1 MGNKDRYHCAHC
13 GDGFPNITEHM
24 VHVTKQHD
32 VGFVP
37 KGCRITRQ
45 PSCWR
50 CATEMRRDLADQ
62 GNFVCDACGFT
73 LEREKEEYLTRLEQE
88 KIDRG
93 EDVSRYRLSDEE
105 VAINEETR
113 RWLP

>member
-1 MGNKDRYHCAHC
+1 MTDKHRYHCAHC
-13 GDGFPNITEHM
+13 NAGFPNITEHM
-24 VHVTKQHD
+24 VHVTKEHD

-37 KGCRITRQ
+37 KGNRISRA

-50 CATEMRRDLADQ
+50 CASEMRRDLAAQ
-62 GNFVCDACGFT
+62 GSWVCDKCGFT
-73 LEREKEEYLTRLEQE
+73 LEREKSDYLARFEQE